1 LHFTYDRYHINTNT
15 RCGTGN
21 NYAFR
26 CRYEEGVVMIIP
38 VDVSTIF
45 IGIMIIA
52 AIIALLLGGLAVVI
66 VFIAV
71 REMVRD
77 HIRDMGEYRKGI

>member
-1 LHFTYDRYHINTNT
+1 
-15 RCGTGN
+15 
-21 NYAFR
+21 
-26 CRYEEGVVMIIP
+26 MIIP